1 MSSDYTISAD
11 NLTNLAD
18 IIREKTNTENLLTVT
33 QMADAIENLSQ
44 TTGPIE
50 ELTLVGD
57 EPRIILGE
65 ETDGS
70 SITQTSSGLEI
81 KYTNEDINGTSINF
95 TNDGFIDIVGLR
107 RTIGLDCTGWPEA
120 GESGNI
126 YETLEGVEDPITY
139 GVSVAADES
148 TVTFTYED
156 GARLIVELP
165 TEGSGT

>member
-33 QMADAIENLSQ
+33 QMANAIKNLSQ

-120 GESGNI
+120 GESGTI
-126 YETLEGVEDPITY
+126 YETLEGMTDVIAY
-139 GVSVAADES
+139 GVEVSANED
-148 TVTFTYED
+148 TVQFTYPD
-156 GARLIVELP
+156 GQTFAVSLP
-165 TEGSGT
+165 TD

>member
-18 IIREKTNTENLLTVT
+18 IIRKKTNTENLLTVT
-33 QMADAIENLSQ
+33 QMANAIENLSQ
-44 TTGPIE
+44 TTDPIE

-107 RTIGLDCTGWPEA
+107 RTIGLDCTGWPAA
-120 GESGNI
+120 GESGTI
-126 YETLEGVEDPITY
+126 YETLEGMEDEIAY
-139 GVSVAADES
+139 GVEVSANED
-148 TVTFTYED
+148 TVQFTYPD
-156 GARLIVELP
+156 GQTFAVSLP
-165 TEGSGT
+165 TD